1 MKEKNIIFK
10 KILIISII
18 LIIVFTFGNKLES
31 YRQKKAMMNTYV
43 NTMLGKINF
52 CKNSL
57 YFIDDWNLN
66 DDNTPVQYDSLI
78 EEIRFMKDFN
88 SYTAMYMNRYKNS
101 DIFYRISESFRMIE
115 ILVNTGLNEEGG
127 FISDGVISENE
138 KMFLD
143 NLHNDLLELEKNL
156 YDYEEN
162 KEKNIISLKVYSDIM
177 LDFTNKYSFENIKN
191 IFVCD

>member
-18 LIIVFTFGNKLES
+18 LIIVFISANKLES
-31 YRQKKAMMNTYV
+31 YQQKKAMMNTHI

-101 DIFYRISESFRMIE
+101 DVFYRISESFRMIE
-115 ILVNTGLNEEGG
+115 MLVNTGLNEECG

-138 KMFLD
+138 KLFLD
-143 NLHNDLLELEKNL
+143 NLYNDLLELEKNL

-177 LDFTNKYSFENIKN
+177 LEFTNKYSLENIKN